1 MQFRRCRETVC
12 VSRLVGGR
20 CPAATSRRCG
30 CGERRARGRPAGWA
44 CGGPSLRPGSLRRG
58 GPGPDPRPGS
68 GRRPSGT
75 SRRCGC
81 GERRV
86 EGRRGPWPGGP
97 SFRPGFH
104 GRARGRKPAAPR
116 AGTLRGGRRG
126 ERTGARLRPP
136 GGVGSPD
143 ASAPPAAGPPVAA
156 HAGAR
161 VAPARAATR
170 AVWPGP
176 PRPSCRGVWTT
187 RPRRPRCRAHV
198 RDVSWRFPPSGR
210 PARSWPA
217 HRRLRLRRAP
227 GRPSRNLRRVR
238 GAFAWIRDRRQIDK
252 HAACQP
258 AGSPGAP
265 RAHRSGA
272 DGRGRPAAASAA
284 AGREPTAVRRLSGV
298 PARWQRVRW
307 GARSR
312 ARRLSADPGRW
323 GVRVSREPR
332 PSPPPT
338 TLGRWGVRVSR
349 EPRPSPPPTTAGRPG
364 RLPFSRPAFPNEPSR
379 PGRATPAAH
388 RDYCTMCDW
397 AFLLPWRGLCY
408 GFDRHQFGWQP
419 AARDGV
425 PRGMDRQ
432 GRVSDHPGGRRSDDE
447 RDSHEFLRAL

>member
-1 MQFRRCRETVC
+1 M
-12 VSRLVGGR
+12 GGR
-20 CPAATSRRCG
+20 CPAGTSRRCG
-30 CGERRARGRPAGWA
+30 CGEWRARGRPAGWA

-58 GPGPDPRPGS
+58 DPGPDPRPGS

-86 EGRRGPWPGGP
+86 EGRRGPRPGGP

-116 AGTLRGGRRG
+116 AGPRRGGRRG
-126 ERTGARLRPP
+126 EWTGARLRPP
-136 GGVGSPD
+136 GGVGSPA
-143 ASAPPAAGPPVAA
+143 ASAPPAAGPPVAG

-170 AVWPGP
+170 AVWPDP

-187 RPRRPRCRAHV
+187 RPRRPRCRARV

-265 RAHRSGA
+265 RAHRSEA
-272 DGRGRPAAASAA
+272 DGRGRPRCGVGGSRPRADGFPAALRCPCQVAACPLGSTVTSPSA
-284 AGREPTAVRRLSGV
+284 LC
-298 PARWQRVRW
+298 
-307 GARSR
+307 RSR
-312 ARRLSADPGRW
+312 PVG
-323 GVRVSREPR
+323 GRVSREPR

-338 TLGRWGVRVSR
+338 TLGRWGAGFRGNLDHR
-349 EPRPSPPPTTAGRPG
+349 RHRPRPVDPG

-447 RDSHEFLRAL
+447 RGSHEFLRAL